1 MYIRPKKVFW
11 SLVLLAAVLYAGA
24 HLLVRTSWARAQV
37 LRGLS
42 VRTGYAASASEIR
55 LTPGL
60 ALSFRDFRLEI
71 PGAAGAD
78 AAARAVVE
86 APWLRVGR
94 CRGGWAVRAPRARL
108 AAYRE
113 NGVWTP
119 SQATGAEECPGACVF
134 PRISPAFGSLWLD
147 LADAQVSL
155 VDGAETTAFAGVSWT
170 RAPVRIPGRPGAVQN
185 RLSWLKGPIRG
196 DVTTEMAVRGSDE
209 WYELPGGIAR
219 LATQGAPAA
228 PSGSPAGG
236 AGERSEPEGV
246 FSAEAGV
253 IGGEDGPTS
262 IWLSS
267 KAEGLPPKED
277 MVEMFRE
284 FFETDPETAKAFF
297 EAADE
302 ARGAKE
308 THAEPAENAEPASGG
323 ASSPSEPPAPEAN
336 PHAEPAENAEP
347 ASGGASSPSEPPA
360 AEANPHAENAESAEL
375 ASGGAI
381 APSEPPAP
389 EANPHAEN
397 AKPAEPASGGASSP
411 SEPSPAEEK
420 PNAPAS

>member
-55 LTPGL
+55 FTPGL

-71 PGAAGAD
+71 PGAGAD

-94 CRGGWAVRAPRARL
+94 CRGASAVRAPRARL

-147 LADAQVSL
+147 LADAQVSF

-196 DVTTEMAVRGSDE
+196 DVTAEMAVRGSDE

-219 LATQGAPAA
+219 LATQSAPAA

-262 IWLSS
+262 IWLST
-267 KAEGLPPKED
+267 KAENLPPKED

-323 ASSPSEPPAPEAN
+323 ASSPSEPPAAEAN

-360 AEANPHAENAESAEL
+360 AEEKASAE
-375 ASGGAI
+375 
-381 APSEPPAP
+381 
-389 EANPHAEN
+389 
-397 AKPAEPASGGASSP
+397 
-411 SEPSPAEEK
+411 
-420 PNAPAS
+420 

>member
-1 MYIRPKKVFW
+1 MYIRPKKVLW
-11 SLVLLAAVLYAGA
+11 TLVLLAAVLYAGA

-55 LTPGL
+55 FTPGL

-147 LADAQVSL
+147 LADAQVSF

-196 DVTTEMAVRGSDE
+196 DVTAEMAVRGSDE

-228 PSGSPAGG
+228 G
-236 AGERSEPEGV
+236 R
-246 FSAEAGV
+246 
-253 IGGEDGPTS
+253 
-262 IWLSS
+262 
-267 KAEGLPPKED
+267 
-277 MVEMFRE
+277 
-284 FFETDPETAKAFF
+284 
-297 EAADE
+297 
-302 ARGAKE
+302 
-308 THAEPAENAEPASGG
+308 
-323 ASSPSEPPAPEAN
+323 N

-360 AEANPHAENAESAEL
+360 AEANPHAE
-375 ASGGAI
+375 
-381 APSEPPAP
+381 P
-389 EANPHAEN
+389 AEN
-397 AKPAEPASGGASSP
+397 AEPASGGASSP

>member
-11 SLVLLAAVLYAGA
+11 TLVLLAAVLYAGA

-55 LTPGL
+55 FTPGL

-78 AAARAVVE
+78 VARAVVE

-108 AAYRE
+108 AAFRE
-113 NGVWTP
+113 GGVWTP

-134 PRISPAFGSLWLD
+134 PRISSAFGNLWLD
-147 LADAQVSL
+147 LADAQVSF

-196 DVTTEMAVRGSDE
+196 DVAAEMAVRGSDE

-228 PSGSPAGG
+228 
-236 AGERSEPEGV
+236 AGENPHAENAEPAPAAEENSHAE
-246 FSAEAGV
+246 SAEAGV

-267 KAEGLPPKED
+267 KAENLPPKED

-308 THAEPAENAEPASGG
+308 THAEPAENAEPASDG
-323 ASSPSEPPAPEAN
+323 ASVPGEPPAAEEN

-347 ASGGASSPSEPPA
+347 ASDGASSPSEPPA
-360 AEANPHAENAESAEL
+360 AEENPPAESAE
-375 ASGGAI
+375 
-381 APSEPPAP
+381 
-389 EANPHAEN
+389 
-397 AKPAEPASGGASSP
+397 KPL
-411 SEPSPAEEK
+411 
-420 PNAPAS
+420 

>member
-11 SLVLLAAVLYAGA
+11 TLVLLAAVLYAGA

-55 LTPGL
+55 FTPGL
-60 ALSFRDFRLEI
+60 ALSFRDFRLET

-134 PRISPAFGSLWLD
+134 PRISSAFGNLWLD
-147 LADAQVSL
+147 LADAQVSF

-196 DVTTEMAVRGSDE
+196 DVAAEMAVRGSDE

-228 PSGSPAGG
+228 
-236 AGERSEPEGV
+236 AGENPHAENAEPAPAAGENPHAENAEPAPAAGENSHAE
-246 FSAEAGV
+246 SAEAGV

-267 KAEGLPPKED
+267 KAENLPPKED

-323 ASSPSEPPAPEAN
+323 ASSPSEPPAAEEN
-336 PHAEPAENAEP
+336 PP
-347 ASGGASSPSEPPA
+347 
-360 AEANPHAENAESAEL
+360 AESAE
-375 ASGGAI
+375 
-381 APSEPPAP
+381 
-389 EANPHAEN
+389 
-397 AKPAEPASGGASSP
+397 KPL
-411 SEPSPAEEK
+411 
-420 PNAPAS
+420 

>member
-11 SLVLLAAVLYAGA
+11 TLVLLAAVLYAGA

-55 LTPGL
+55 FPPGL

-108 AAYRE
+108 AAFRE

-134 PRISPAFGSLWLD
+134 PRISPAFGNLWLD
-147 LADAQVSL
+147 LADAQVSF

-196 DVTTEMAVRGSDE
+196 DVAAEMAVRGSDE

-228 PSGSPAGG
+228 GKNPHAEPAENAEPASGGASSPSEPPAAPSGSPAGG

-246 FSAEAGV
+246 FPAEAGV

-262 IWLSS
+262 IWLSTEAGVIGGEDGPTS
-267 KAEGLPPKED
+267 IWLSTKAEGLPPKED

-308 THAEPAENAEPASGG
+308 AHAEPAENAEPASGG
-323 ASSPSEPPAPEAN
+323 ASAPGEPPAAEVN

-360 AEANPHAENAESAEL
+360 AEENPPAESAE
-375 ASGGAI
+375 
-381 APSEPPAP
+381 
-389 EANPHAEN
+389 
-397 AKPAEPASGGASSP
+397 KPL
-411 SEPSPAEEK
+411 
-420 PNAPAS
+420 

>member
-1 MYIRPKKVFW
+1 MYIRTKKVFW
-11 SLVLLAAVLYAGA
+11 TLVLLLALLYAGA
-24 HLLVRTSWARAQV
+24 HLAIRTSWVRGQV
-37 LRGLS
+37 LQRIS
-42 VRTGYAASASEIR
+42 ARIGYAVSASDVR
-55 LTPGL
+55 FTPGL
-60 ALSFRDFRLEI
+60 ALSFKDFRLDR
-71 PGAAGAD
+71 PASAGVE
-78 AAARAVVE
+78 ARTVAE
-86 APWLRVGR
+86 APWLRLGR
-94 CRGGWAVRAPRARL
+94 RCGGWSVRAPRARL
-108 AAYRE
+108 EAFRE
-113 NGVWTP
+113 AGVWTP
-119 SQATGAEECPGACVF
+119 SQATGADECPGACVF
-134 PRISPAFGSLWLD
+134 PRISSAFGD
-147 LADAQVSL
+147 LYFEFSDAQVTFA
-155 VDGAETTAFAGVSWT
+155 DGDATTAFAGVSWT

-196 DVTTEMAVRGSDE
+196 DVTAEMAVRGSDE

-219 LATQGAPAA
+219 LATQGAPAAGKNPHAEPAENAEPASGGASSPSEPPAA

-262 IWLSS
+262 IWLST
-267 KAEGLPPKED
+267 KADGLPPKED

-323 ASSPSEPPAPEAN
+323 ASSPSEPPAPEV
-336 PHAEPAENAEP
+336 
-347 ASGGASSPSEPPA
+347 
-360 AEANPHAENAESAEL
+360 NPHAENAE
-375 ASGGAI
+375 
-381 APSEPPAP
+381 
-389 EANPHAEN
+389 N
-397 AKPAEPASGGASSP
+397 AEPASGGASSP

>member
-11 SLVLLAAVLYAGA
+11 TLVLLAALLYAGA
-24 HLLVRTSWARAQV
+24 HLLVRTSWARAQI

-42 VRTGYAASASEIR
+42 IRTGYAASASEIR
-55 LTPGL
+55 FTPGL
-60 ALSFRDFRLEI
+60 ALSFKDFRLAQ
-71 PGAAGAD
+71 AATTGEVG
-78 AAARAVVE
+78 RAVVE

-134 PRISPAFGSLWLD
+134 PRISPALGSLWLD
-147 LADAQVSL
+147 LADAQVSF

-196 DVTTEMAVRGSDE
+196 DVTAEMAVRGSDE

-219 LATQGAPAA
+219 LATQGAPAAGRNPHAEPAENAEPASGGASSPSEPPAA

-267 KAEGLPPKED
+267 KAENLPPKED

-323 ASSPSEPPAPEAN
+323 ASSPIEPPPAPAEEN
-336 PHAEPAENAEP
+336 PHAEPAEN
-347 ASGGASSPSEPPA
+347 
-360 AEANPHAENAESAEL
+360 
-375 ASGGAI
+375 
-381 APSEPPAP
+381 
-389 EANPHAEN
+389 
-397 AKPAEPASGGASSP
+397 AEPASGGASSP

>member
-55 LTPGL
+55 FTPGL
-60 ALSFRDFRLEI
+60 ALSFKDFRLEA
-71 PGAAGAD
+71 PAAGAE
-78 AAARAVVE
+78 AGRAVAE

-113 NGVWTP
+113 GGVWTP

-134 PRISPAFGSLWLD
+134 PRVSPAFGSLWLD
-147 LADAQVSL
+147 LADAQVSF

-196 DVTTEMAVRGSDE
+196 DVTAEMAVRGSDE

-219 LATQGAPAA
+219 LATQGAPAAAAGENPHAENAEPASGGASSPSEPPAA

-262 IWLSS
+262 IWLST

-277 MVEMFRE
+277 MVELFRE

-323 ASSPSEPPAPEAN
+323 ASSPSEPPAAPAEAN
-336 PHAEPAENAEP
+336 PHAEPAES

-360 AEANPHAENAESAEL
+360 PEEKASAE
-375 ASGGAI
+375 
-381 APSEPPAP
+381 
-389 EANPHAEN
+389 
-397 AKPAEPASGGASSP
+397 
-411 SEPSPAEEK
+411 
-420 PNAPAS
+420 